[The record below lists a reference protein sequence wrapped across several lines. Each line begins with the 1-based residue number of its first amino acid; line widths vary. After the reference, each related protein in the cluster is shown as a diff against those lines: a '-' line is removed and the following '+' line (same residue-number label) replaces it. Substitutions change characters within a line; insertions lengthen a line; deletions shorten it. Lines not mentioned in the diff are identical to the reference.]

1 MRLDA
6 DAKRAVVMDAAGID
20 RALNRIAHQIVER
33 YHGLGDLAL
42 VGIRSRGVPLAHRLA
57 KILGATEKRAVP
69 VGILDITLYRDDLTT
84 IGPHPVLKETSLSFP
99 IEGRRIVLV
108 DDVLY
113 TGRTIRAALDGLID
127 FGRPKSIALA
137 VLVDRGHRELPI
149 HADYVGKTVA
159 TGTDEVVAVRLR
171 EIDGEDEVLL
181 SRRPAPRAADAPATR
196 AAGAAKRRA
205 TAGARAPRRAA
216 AKGR

>member
-1 MRLDA
+1 MRIAA
-6 DAKRAVVMDAAGID
+6 DAKSAVVMDAAGID
-20 RALNRIAHQIVER
+20 RALNRVAHQIVER
-33 YHGLGDLAL
+33 HHGLADVAL

-57 KILGATEKRAVP
+57 KIFAGAEKRAVP

-99 IEGRRIVLV
+99 IEGKRIVLV

-127 FGRPKSIALA
+127 FGRPKSIQLA

-159 TGTDEVVAVRLR
+159 TGADEVVAVRLS
-171 EIDGEDEVLL
+171 EIDGKDEVLL
-181 SRRPAPRAADAPATR
+181 SRKPAPPA
-196 AAGAAKRRA
+196 AAKPPKRA
-205 TAGARAPRRAA
+205 VATKPGAPRRAA
-216 AKGR
+216 VKGR